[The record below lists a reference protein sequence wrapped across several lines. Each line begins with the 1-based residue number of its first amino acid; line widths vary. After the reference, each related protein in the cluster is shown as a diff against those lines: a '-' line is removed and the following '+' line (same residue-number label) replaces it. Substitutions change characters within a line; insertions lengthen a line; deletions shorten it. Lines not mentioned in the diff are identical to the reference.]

1 MNLKD
6 YFGRRV
12 IITSI
17 QINSTGLKKD
27 MDKKIINYIKIRED
41 WKNALSAK
49 SSAISAIENGL
60 FRFGSFLVYWAAE
73 NYFLRE
79 QIDQLYQQNPNY
91 KYVFYLSVAFGIW
104 GIIDSLLGVIKYFQ
118 AIGVSQQLQKQVEKL
133 EKEILCNVI

>member
-1 MNLKD
+1 
-6 YFGRRV
+6 
-12 IITSI
+12 
-17 QINSTGLKKD
+17 